1 MKNFFRVPSIS
12 LCSFSL
18 ICAMLAMAKASSGVL
33 FGGAYIIPHF
43 EGSCLYFS
51 TFPDIF
57 ILAFIGFSRYD
68 PHYSCG
74 KFELPRVQVII
85 MFLYFSCDSIW
96 KYAAVNMAGEFQ

>member
-1 MKNFFRVPSIS
+1 METDCKS
-12 LCSFSL
+12 SFSGCL
-18 ICAMLAMAKASSGVL
+18 LKAGTDQGENEDCELDSEAYSSLLNRAIEEHREKEL

-57 ILAFIGFSRYD
+57 ILAFIGFSRCD

-74 KFELPRVQVII
+74 KFE
-85 MFLYFSCDSIW
+85 
-96 KYAAVNMAGEFQ
+96 